1 MQNLKK
7 RLRSQDWFDNYDHID
22 NCSLYLERY
31 MNYGLT
37 SDELR
42 TARPIIGIAQSGSD
56 LNPCNR
62 YNLVLEQR
70 IRDGIRDAGGIPM
83 AFPTYPLFESAKRP
97 TCAIDRNLAYL
108 ALTEILFSYPLDG
121 VVLTT
126 GCDKSTPAAIMAAIT
141 ADLPSIVING
151 GPMLDGHAE
160 DPKTG
165 EDRLVGSGTIIWQA
179 RRMLSEGIIDKD
191 KFLEL
196 AMSSAPSVGHC
207 NTMGTASTMNCIA
220 EALGLTL
227 TGSAIIPAPYKERA
241 QMAYMTGKRIVEMVK
256 EGLTIS
262 KVLTKE
268 SFLNAIRTN
277 TAIGGST
284 NAQPHITAMAKH
296 AGIEISH
303 EEWED
308 NSHHLPLLA
317 NVQPSGKY
325 LCEAFYRAGGVP
337 AVMAELLKH
346 NEIYGQALTVSGKTM
361 AENLEG
367 VTSKNH
373 KVIAKFEK
381 PLKKD
386 AGFIVLSGNL
396 FDFAIM
402 KTSVISDDFRTRFL
416 ERPGKEGIIEARAIV
431 FEGAEDYHS
440 RIEDPSLNI
449 DENCILVMRGAGP
462 VGWPGSAE
470 VVNMQPP
477 AYLIKKGIESLPTLG
492 DGRQSGTSDSPS
504 ILHVS
509 PESAIGGNLAYLKT
523 NDMIRIDLNKRTCDV
538 LIDKDEWDKRKLN
551 NSYIQNIRPS
561 QSPWQELF
569 RNTVS
574 QLSEGAVMKDAI
586 KFRQISKVIPR
597 HNH

>member
-1 MQNLKK
+1 MTNKRR
-7 RLRSQDWFDNYDHID
+7 RLRSQDWFDNFDHID

-37 SDELR
+37 PEELR
-42 TARPIIGIAQSGSD
+42 TGRPIIGIAQSGSD

-70 IRDGIRDAGGIPM
+70 IRDGIRAAGGIPM
-83 AFPTYPLFESAKRP
+83 SFPTYPLFESAKRP
-97 TCAIDRNLAYL
+97 TCALDRNLAYMVI
-108 ALTEILFSYPLDG
+108 TEILFSYPIDG

-126 GCDKSTPAAIMAAIT
+126 GCDKSTPSAIMAAIT
-141 ADLPSIVING
+141 VDLPTIVING
-151 GPMLDGHAE
+151 GPMLDGHHQ
-160 DPKTG
+160 DPETG
-165 EDRLVGSGTIIWQA
+165 CDRLVGSGTIIWQA
-179 RRMLSEGIIDKD
+179 RRMLAKGIIDKN

-227 TGSAIIPAPYKERA
+227 PGSAIIPAPYKERA
-241 QMAYMTGKRIVEMVK
+241 QMAYYTGKRIVEMVN

-262 KVLTKE
+262 KVLSKE

-284 NAQPHITAMAKH
+284 NAQPHISAMAAH
-296 AGIEISH
+296 AGIELTKD
-303 EEWED
+303 EWEQ

-325 LCEAFYRAGGVP
+325 LCEEFFRAGGVP
-337 AVMAELLKH
+337 SVMLELLMH
-346 NEIYGQALTVSGKTM
+346 GELYGNAMTVTGNTI
-361 AENLEG
+361 AENIKGREA
-367 VTSKNH
+367 TNRE
-373 KVIAKFEK
+373 VIACYDT
-381 PLKKD
+381 PLKEN

-402 KTSVISDDFRTRFL
+402 KTSVISEDFRKRFL

-431 FEGAEDYHS
+431 FDGAEDYHK

-462 VGWPGSAE
+462 LGWPGSAE
-470 VVNMQPP
+470 VINMQPP
-477 AYLIKKGIESLPTLG
+477 SYLLKKGITSLPTLG

-504 ILHVS
+504 ILHAS
-509 PESAIGGNLAYLKT
+509 PESAAGGGLAYLRT
-523 NDMIRIDLNKRTCDV
+523 GDMIRIDLNKRTCNV
-538 LIDKDEWDKRKLN
+538 LVPEDEWEKRKLGPLPKIN
-551 NSYIQNIRPS
+551 ES
-561 QSPWQELF
+561 QTPWQEIF
-569 RNTVS
+569 RATVS
-574 QLSEGAVMKDAI
+574 QLSEGMVMKPAI
-586 KFRQISKVIPR
+586 KFKHISNVIPR

>member
-1 MQNLKK
+1 MAKDVKK
-7 RLRSQDWFDNYDHID
+7 LRSQDWFDNYDHID

-42 TARPIIGIAQSGSD
+42 THRPIIGIAQSGSD

-70 IRDGIRDAGGIPM
+70 IKDGIRDAGGIPM
-83 AFPTYPLFESAKRP
+83 SFPTYPLFESAKRP
-97 TCAIDRNLAYL
+97 TCAIDRNLAYIT
-108 ALTEILFSYPLDG
+108 LTEILFSYPLDG

-151 GPMLDGHAE
+151 GPMLDGHAV

-165 EDRLVGSGTIIWQA
+165 EERLVGSGTIIWQA
-179 RRMLSEGIIDKD
+179 RRMLAEGIIDKD

-241 QMAYMTGKRIVEMVK
+241 QMAYQTGRRIVEMVREDLK
-256 EGLTIS
+256 IS

-268 SFLNAIRTN
+268 SFFNAIRTN

-284 NAQPHITAMAKH
+284 NAQVHITAMAKH
-296 AGIEISH
+296 AGIEITAS
-303 EEWED
+303 EWEE

-337 AVMAELLKH
+337 AVMSELLKH
-346 NEIYGQALTVSGKTM
+346 NELYGQVMTVSGKTLE
-361 AENLEG
+361 ENLKGREI
-367 VTSKNH
+367 SNS
-373 KVIAKFEK
+373 KVIAKFEE

-402 KTSVISDDFRTRFL
+402 KTSVISDDFRKRFL
-416 ERPGKEGIIEARAIV
+416 ERKGSEGIIEARAIV
-431 FEGAEDYHS
+431 FEGSEDYHR
-440 RIEDPSLNI
+440 RIEDPALNI

-477 AYLIKKGIESLPTLG
+477 AYLIKQGIESLPTLG

-509 PESAIGGNLAYLKT
+509 PESAVGGNLAYLKT
-523 NDMIRIDLNKRTCDV
+523 GDIIRIDLNKRSCDV
-538 LIDKDEWDKRKLN
+538 LVDEETWNRRKKEISYEDK
-551 NSYIQNIRPS
+551 IRES

-569 RNTVS
+569 RKTVT

-586 KFRQISKVIPR
+586 KFKRITQNLPR

>member
-1 MQNLKK
+1 MSDTKK
-7 RLRSQDWFDNYDHID
+7 RLRSQDWFDNYEHID

-37 SDELR
+37 SQELR

-141 ADLPSIVING
+141 VDLPAIVING

-179 RRMLSEGIIDKD
+179 RRMLAEGIIDKD

-207 NTMGTASTMNCIA
+207 NTMGTASTMNCVA

-241 QMAYMTGKRIVEMVK
+241 QMAYLTGRRIVEMVK
-256 EGLTIS
+256 EDLRIS
-262 KVLTKE
+262 KVLSKE

-296 AGIEISH
+296 AGIEISN
-303 EEWED
+303 EEWEE

-325 LCEAFYRAGGVP
+325 LCEAFFRAGGVP

-346 NEIYGQALTVSGKTM
+346 DELYGNALTVSGKTV
-361 AENLEG
+361 AENLKGRE
-367 VTSKNH
+367 SSNN
-373 KVIAKFEK
+373 KVIAKFEE

-402 KTSVISDDFRTRFL
+402 KTSVISDDFRKRFL
-416 ERPGKEGIIEARAIV
+416 ERPGLEGIIEARAIV
-431 FEGAEDYHS
+431 FEGSEDYHS
-440 RIEDPSLNI
+440 RIEDPTLNMA
-449 DENCILVMRGAGP
+449 LRVYL
-462 VGWPGSAE
+462 W
-470 VVNMQPP
+470 VN
-477 AYLIKKGIESLPTLG
+477 
-492 DGRQSGTSDSPS
+492 
-504 ILHVS
+504 
-509 PESAIGGNLAYLKT
+509 N
-523 NDMIRIDLNKRTCDV
+523 
-538 LIDKDEWDKRKLN
+538 
-551 NSYIQNIRPS
+551 
-561 QSPWQELF
+561 
-569 RNTVS
+569 
-574 QLSEGAVMKDAI
+574 
-586 KFRQISKVIPR
+586 
-597 HNH
+597 

>member
-1 MQNLKK
+1 
-7 RLRSQDWFDNYDHID
+7 
-22 NCSLYLERY
+22 
-31 MNYGLT
+31 
-37 SDELR
+37 
-42 TARPIIGIAQSGSD
+42 
-56 LNPCNR
+56 
-62 YNLVLEQR
+62 
-70 IRDGIRDAGGIPM
+70 
-83 AFPTYPLFESAKRP
+83 
-97 TCAIDRNLAYL
+97 
-108 ALTEILFSYPLDG
+108 
-121 VVLTT
+121 
-126 GCDKSTPAAIMAAIT
+126 
-141 ADLPSIVING
+141 
-151 GPMLDGHAE
+151 
-160 DPKTG
+160 
-165 EDRLVGSGTIIWQA
+165 
-179 RRMLSEGIIDKD
+179 
-191 KFLEL
+191 
-196 AMSSAPSVGHC
+196 MSSAPSVGHC
-207 NTMGTASTMNCIA
+207 NTMGTASTMNCVA

-241 QMAYMTGKRIVEMVK
+241 QMAYLTGRRIVEMVK
-256 EGLTIS
+256 EDLRIS
-262 KVLTKE
+262 KVLSKE

-296 AGIEISH
+296 AGIEISN
-303 EEWED
+303 EEWEE

-325 LCEAFYRAGGVP
+325 LCEAFFRAGGVP

-346 NEIYGQALTVSGKTM
+346 DELYGNALTVSGKTV
-361 AENLEG
+361 AENLKG
-367 VTSKNH
+367 KASSNN
-373 KVIAKFEK
+373 KVIAKFEE

-402 KTSVISDDFRTRFL
+402 KTSVISDDFRKRFL
-416 ERPGKEGIIEARAIV
+416 ERPGLEGIIEARAIV
-431 FEGAEDYHS
+431 FEGSEDYHS
-440 RIEDPSLNI
+440 RIEDPTLNI

-509 PESAIGGNLAYLKT
+509 PESAVGGNLAYLKT
-523 NDMIRIDLNKRTCDV
+523 GDIIRIDLNKRSCDV
-538 LIDKDEWDKRKLN
+538 LIDDNEWLARKSDENLKPKL
-551 NSYIQNIRPS
+551 RPN
-561 QSPWQELF
+561 QSPWQEIF
-569 RNTVS
+569 RNTVT

-586 KFRQISKVIPR
+586 KFKHISRVIPR

>member
-1 MQNLKK
+1 MADKKK
-7 RLRSQDWFDNYDHID
+7 RLRSQDWFDNFDHID

-37 SDELR
+37 PEELH
-42 TARPIIGIAQSGSD
+42 TGRPIIGIAQSGSD

-70 IRDGIRDAGGIPM
+70 IRDGIRAAGGIPM
-83 AFPTYPLFESAKRP
+83 SFPTYPLFESAKRP
-97 TCAIDRNLAYL
+97 TCALDRNLAYMV
-108 ALTEILFSYPLDG
+108 LTEILFSYPIDG

-126 GCDKSTPAAIMAAIT
+126 GCDKSTPSAVMAAIT
-141 ADLPSIVING
+141 VDLPTIVING
-151 GPMLDGHAE
+151 GPMLDGHHQ
-160 DPKTG
+160 DPETG
-165 EDRLVGSGTIIWQA
+165 CDRLVGSGTIIWQA
-179 RRMLSEGIIDKD
+179 RRMLAKGIIDKN

-227 TGSAIIPAPYKERA
+227 PGSAIIPAPYKERA
-241 QMAYMTGKRIVEMVK
+241 QMAYYTGKRIVEMVND
-256 EGLTIS
+256 GLTIS
-262 KVLTKE
+262 KVLSKE

-284 NAQPHITAMAKH
+284 NAQPHISAMAAH
-296 AGIEISH
+296 AGIELTKD
-303 EEWED
+303 EWEQ

-325 LCEAFYRAGGVP
+325 LCEEFFRAGGVP
-337 AVMAELLKH
+337 SVMLELLKH
-346 NEIYGQALTVSGKTM
+346 GELYGNAMTVTGKTI
-361 AENLEG
+361 AENIKGREA
-367 VTSKNH
+367 TNRE
-373 KVIAKFEK
+373 VIASYDK
-381 PLKKD
+381 PLKEN

-402 KTSVISDDFRTRFL
+402 KTSVISEDFRKRFL

-431 FEGAEDYHS
+431 FDGAEDYHK

-462 VGWPGSAE
+462 LGWPGSAE
-470 VVNMQPP
+470 VINMQPP
-477 AYLIKKGIESLPTLG
+477 SYLLKKGITSLPTLG

-504 ILHVS
+504 ILHAS
-509 PESAIGGNLAYLKT
+509 PESAAGGGLAYLRT
-523 NDMIRIDLNKRTCDV
+523 GDMIRIDLNKRTCNV
-538 LIDKDEWDKRKLN
+538 LVPDDEWEKRKLGPLPKIN
-551 NSYIQNIRPS
+551 ES
-561 QSPWQELF
+561 QTPWQEIF
-569 RNTVS
+569 RTTVS
-574 QLSEGAVMKDAI
+574 QLSEGMVMKPAI
-586 KFRQISKVIPR
+586 KFKHISSVIPR